1 MEIYWSN
8 SWTKSNRK
16 LWYAAAIAML
26 LNISNWRDVKAN
38 SIINNTKSDIEQ
50 VISKDLIDN
59 IIQKAWTRLPEWY
72 EEKVR
77 DLINQSDLLKDE
89 YITKIT
95 EDFII
100 EWIKKNPGINE
111 ENRAIFVVNLCLEYL
126 LGIDVYPGN
135 DWNDVRTQEF
145 IKVAPILSDLLEQY
159 IYKVTPNV
167 VAWIYREL
175 DNKVIFYNSFKEGS
189 ENISQEDIEKNSQS
203 LKRLISI
210 CDLFEVD
217 YMKKLYVAS
226 KFYGL

>member
-226 KFYGL
+226 EFYGL

>member
-135 DWNDVRTQEF
+135 DWNAVRTQEF

-159 IYKVTPNV
+159 I
-167 VAWIYREL
+167 
-175 DNKVIFYNSFKEGS
+175 
-189 ENISQEDIEKNSQS
+189 
-203 LKRLISI
+203 
-210 CDLFEVD
+210 
-217 YMKKLYVAS
+217 
-226 KFYGL
+226 

>member
-38 SIINNTKSDIEQ
+38 NITNNTKSDIEQ

-175 DNKVIFYNSFKEGS
+175 DNKVIFYNSFQES
-189 ENISQEDIEKNSQS
+189 PESISQDDIEKNSQS
-203 LKRLISI
+203 LKKLISI
-210 CDLFEVD
+210 CDLFWVD
-217 YMKKLYVAS
+217 YTKKLYIAPE
-226 KFYGL
+226 FYGL